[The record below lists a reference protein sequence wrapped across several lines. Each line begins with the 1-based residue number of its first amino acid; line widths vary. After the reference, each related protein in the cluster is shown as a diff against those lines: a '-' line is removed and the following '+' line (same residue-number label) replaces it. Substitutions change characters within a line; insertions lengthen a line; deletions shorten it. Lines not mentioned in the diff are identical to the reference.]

1 MYFKSTVV
9 KTIRILKERRT
20 KQEIYV
26 DILNSI
32 EIESSGGDVK
42 LTRIQL
48 ASKLSYDKVKK
59 HLTVLEKYGLAER
72 KPVIKVTEKGKLFKK
87 ISSQALMNV
96 ELIKEEYFKNQ
107 SFADEDML
115 IKAQT
120 KNDTKYFLHNE
131 KKDQTTEFNWIQK
144 IKDQQQVQNAM
155 QAIIEELE

>member
-1 MYFKSTVV
+1 M
-9 KTIRILKERRT
+9 KERRT

-32 EIESSGGDVK
+32 NNDVRDGEIK

-48 ASKLSYDKVKK
+48 ASKLSYDKAKE
-59 HLTVLEKYGLAER
+59 HLAVLEKYGLVER
-72 KPVIKVTEKGKLFKK
+72 KPVIKITQKGRTF
-87 ISSQALMNV
+87 MN
-96 ELIKEEYFKNQ
+96 ESHDLIKNLKTLNQ
-107 SFADEDML
+107 SYLSDTSFADEDML

-131 KKDQTTEFNWIQK
+131 KKDQTTEFNLIQK